1 MLICKNLQFISEDD
15 YIGTSLSAI
24 NTNFVQLTGLACEVQ
39 KLLDTNAT
47 NIRTFFYYGPNS
59 PTSTT
64 ERDSEITRPSSLTIE
79 RFVNSEDGLN
89 LIPISRN
96 GDYAWVIY
104 QRTGW
109 NSQKISTTRSDSGT
123 AYVSVRIRRIGR
135 LIGRATFGANW
146 SVSRSRDDTID
157 ENIPI
162 FVLYKLSFN
171 GTQYK
176 MIPSQPNNRNPLY
189 VRSTTASTVDWDNPQ
204 NWGQYSQWTS
214 I

>member
-1 MLICKNLQFISEDD
+1 MPTCKNLQFISEDD

-39 KLLDTNAT
+39 KLLDNNTT

-64 ERDSEITRPSSLTIE
+64 EKDSEITRPSSLTIE

-89 LIPISRN
+89 LIPMSKI

-109 NSQKISTTRSDSGT
+109 NSQVVPTTRSDSGT

-135 LIGRATFGANW
+135 LIGYATLGANW
-146 SVSRSRDDTID
+146 SVSRSRNDTID
-157 ENIPI
+157 INIPI

-176 MIPSQPNNRNPLY
+176 MIQSQPNNHNPLY
-189 VRSTTASTVDWDNPQ
+189 VRSTTASTADWNNPQ
-204 NWGQYSQWTS
+204 NWGQYSQWNS